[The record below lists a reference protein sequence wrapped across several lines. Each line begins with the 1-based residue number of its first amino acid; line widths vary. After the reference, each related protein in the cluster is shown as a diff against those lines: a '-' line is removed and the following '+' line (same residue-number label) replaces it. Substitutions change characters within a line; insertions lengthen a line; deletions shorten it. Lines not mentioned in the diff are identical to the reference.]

1 MFYKTSHYLM
11 YTTKTTPMFL
21 LKKLPHVLKK
31 KKKKKLPQ
39 VPKKKPTKKE
49 PHCKHKMRMM
59 KLVII
64 KDSYLL

>member
-31 KKKKKLPQ
+31 KKTQPQ
-39 VPKKKPTKKE
+39 VPKKNLQKKSLIASTKY
-49 PHCKHKMRMM
+49 
-59 KLVII
+59 V
-64 KDSYLL
+64 